1 MAHTYST
8 FNSAQKITFS
18 AAEKDNP
25 SFLILAQVFE
35 KGLYWNLLKKQ
46 AWNLKVLMRAVHE
59 ISLPSFAPK
68 IKPVSMNEFYSPWW
82 HQGKYKLIR

>member
-46 AWNLKVLMRAVHE
+46 AWNLKVLMRAVE
-59 ISLPSFAPK
+59 TLWKIFAK
-68 IKPVSMNEFYSPWW
+68 FKPVSMNELTFILPDDTRGNTS
-82 HQGKYKLIR
+82 

>member
-46 AWNLKVLMRAVHE
+46 AWNLKVLMWAVHE
-59 ISLPSFAPK
+59 ISLPSFVPK

>member
-18 AAEKDNP
+18 AAEKNNP

-46 AWNLKVLMRAVHE
+46 AWNLKVLMRAVE
-59 ISLPSFAPK
+59 TSWKIFAK
-68 IKPVSMNEFYSPWW
+68 FHS
-82 HQGKYKLIR
+82 QD